1 MHDITQERRVVKTLE
16 KQERLPPKPAAFAFV
31 DLNKNFMNFP
41 EARDA
46 RVELHRVK
54 DAKTGRSLR
63 PLPGEDRITLRFAK
77 GAVRRCATAFD
88 LNVRHLLQA
97 EVRKQGQTT
106 ITLPSFGVILKQ
118 LGLSYKTKNMTHFLE
133 YRDHAG
139 GKGQKSFPPPITE
152 LNIRRGGP
160 ISITLHEAWIEWKC
174 KYFKRLPL
182 PLPMQ
187 AAAFNTVLY
196 TSAYE
201 GKPLKVKVRTFCR
214 KIGIVHNNRRLTLPH
229 ALKQAMKWYRE
240 HGGSLEYVIDGKFIN
255 LTSSLGQHHVKPV
268 ERVKREKPPER
279 VKLEQR
285 VENTGRPVF
294 LGQARKPKRIERVR
308 QVEVFD
314 DDDEGLDPYGMP
326 IYGR

>member
-106 ITLPSFGVILKQ
+106 ITLPSFAVILKQ
-118 LGLSYKTKNMTHFLE
+118 LGL
-133 YRDHAG
+133 
-139 GKGQKSFPPPITE
+139 
-152 LNIRRGGP
+152 
-160 ISITLHEAWIEWKC
+160 
-174 KYFKRLPL
+174 
-182 PLPMQ
+182 
-187 AAAFNTVLY
+187 
-196 TSAYE
+196 
-201 GKPLKVKVRTFCR
+201 
-214 KIGIVHNNRRLTLPH
+214 
-229 ALKQAMKWYRE
+229 
-240 HGGSLEYVIDGKFIN
+240 
-255 LTSSLGQHHVKPV
+255 
-268 ERVKREKPPER
+268 
-279 VKLEQR
+279 
-285 VENTGRPVF
+285 
-294 LGQARKPKRIERVR
+294 
-308 QVEVFD
+308 
-314 DDDEGLDPYGMP
+314 
-326 IYGR
+326 